1 MQFLKAFLGS
11 SVALLLV
18 APLACGQVGN
28 SSSQSAQGSGLQ
40 SASPVASR
48 AAAGW
53 YGSAWFVG
61 AAPEQDSSPT
71 RAGWYGS
78 AWITTSVSPG
88 DSASSNKAGW
98 YGSGWF
104 SGAWQPEGGN
114 TDKSGWMG
122 TSYFATWP
130 GSVWWNTK

>member
-1 MQFLKAFLGS
+1 MRFLKVFSWGTA
-11 SVALLLV
+11 ALLIV
-18 APLACGQVGN
+18 APLAYGQAGD
-28 SSSQSAQGSGLQ
+28 SSSQGSQASGFAN
-40 SASPVASR
+40 ASPVASR

-61 AAPEQDSSPT
+61 ASPEQDSSAT

-104 SGAWQPEGGN
+104 SGAWQLEGGN
-114 TDKSGWMG
+114 TGKSGWMG